1 MEANLLPLTRSHASS
16 SNARRVPHLLI
27 NETAPATI
35 PTLCSYTMFRGPPPS
50 LMKTDDVREKLL
62 GGGGGF

>member
-35 PTLCSYTMFRGPPPS
+35 PTLVCSEDPHPS

>member
-16 SNARRVPHLLI
+16 SNARRVPHLPI

-35 PTLCSYTMFRGPPPS
+35 PPLCSEDPRPS